1 MLGKERFYKHLFLRF
16 FLLFT
21 IFFNF
26 FLSLNADE
34 KQSIIN
40 RLLEINNFSF
50 NFEQITRTK
59 IEKGICFVVFDNK
72 LKCDYLDE
80 KQKKLIINGKRLA
93 IVHKRYDKVYFYPIS
108 KSPFIKIL
116 NKNSLIKLVKDS
128 NLELN
133 EKVDLVYFDE
143 NKQKITIIFEK
154 QNFNLT
160 GWKIVDELGNEI
172 YFSLKINDINLEIED
187 SLFKIPSIY

>member
-16 FLLFT
+16 FLLFP

-143 NKQKITIIFEK
+143 NKKKITIIFEK

-160 GWKIVDELGNEI
+160 GWRIVDELGNEI

-187 SLFKIPSIY
+187 SLFKIPSVY

>member
-93 IVHKRYDKVYFYPIS
+93 IVHKRYNKVYFYPIS

-143 NKQKITIIFEK
+143 NKKKITIIFEK

-160 GWKIVDELGNEI
+160 GWRIVDELGNEI